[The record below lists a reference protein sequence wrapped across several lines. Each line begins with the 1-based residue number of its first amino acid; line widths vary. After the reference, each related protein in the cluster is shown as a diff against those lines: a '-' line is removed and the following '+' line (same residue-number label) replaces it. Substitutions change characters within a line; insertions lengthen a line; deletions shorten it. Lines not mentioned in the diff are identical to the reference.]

1 MPGDARTHDTAAN
14 YGDLAHG
21 TPPRIHSTAERRQ
34 APVSCGLSPVWPTP
48 WSALCQSHSKPEAA
62 RYNDLQRRQNGA
74 LPPTSRARARQP
86 GPATPA
92 WTSVDARPPAA
103 DMVEP
108 RGREVQ
114 AGDES
119 TRAGETGQ

>member
-1 MPGDARTHDTAAN
+1 MPGDARTHNTAAN

-21 TPPRIHSTAERRQ
+21 APPRIHSTAERRQ

-62 RYNDLQRRQNGA
+62 RYYDLQRGQNGA

-86 GPATPA
+86 GPANPA
-92 WTSVDARPPAA
+92 WTSVDAMPPTA
-103 DMVEP
+103 DMVEHRVRQVKP
-108 RGREVQ
+108 GYSSSRSGMK
-114 AGDES
+114 
-119 TRAGETGQ
+119 